1 MTMTDTL
8 ALFAGAL
15 LSFAFSYIPGLSAKF
30 DQLDATGKRVTMG
43 AVLIVAAALLAGAS
57 CAPMLAGLLPEGW
70 AVTCDQPGL
79 LVFVRALVLALAANQ
94 SAYSITPQAKPAA

>member
-30 DQLDATGKRVTMG
+30 DALDPNGKRLTMA
-43 AVLIVAAALLAGAS
+43 AVLIGAGALIVGAS
-57 CAPMLAGLLPEGW
+57 CVPALTGLLPEGW
-70 AVTCDQPGL
+70 AVTCDQAGL
-79 LVFVRALVLALAANQ
+79 LAFGRAVILAVVANQ
-94 SAYSITPQAKPAA
+94 GAYDLTPRKAA